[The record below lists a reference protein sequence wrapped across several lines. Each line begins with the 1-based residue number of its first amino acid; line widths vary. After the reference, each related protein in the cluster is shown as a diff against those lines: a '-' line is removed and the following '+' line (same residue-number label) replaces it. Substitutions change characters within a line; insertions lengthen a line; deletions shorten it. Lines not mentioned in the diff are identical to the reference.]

1 MQLIVLLGAELDIQ
15 VAFNRFED
23 YREGFG
29 LKFVQ
34 ELELAY
40 EYLRRHP
47 RMVRSMRPIGG
58 DFSYR
63 ISPSV
68 SSIRSKA
75 TEYSFRPFWIFGRI
89 PKESVNAW
97 QNKGWCF
104 QRSQNM
110 KSNPYSA
117 QMY

>member
-15 VAFNRFED
+15 VAFNRFEE

-29 LKFVQ
+29 LKFLQ

-47 RMVRSMRPIGG
+47 VLVGSMRTIAS

-63 ISPSV
+63 ISLSV
-68 SSIRSKA
+68 SSIRSK
-75 TEYSFRPFWIFGRI
+75 GNRI
-89 PKESVNAW
+89 LI
-97 QNKGWCF
+97 
-104 QRSQNM
+104 
-110 KSNPYSA
+110 SA
-117 QMY
+117 VLDLRQDPERIRERLEE

>member
-15 VAFNRFED
+15 VAFNRFEEH
-23 YREGFG
+23 REGFG
-29 LKFVQ
+29 LKFLQ

-47 RMVRSMRPIGG
+47 RIGRLYANIAG

-75 TEYSFRPFWIFGRI
+75 AEYLFWRFWILGRI
-89 PKESVNAW
+89 PQESVNAW
-97 QNKGWCF
+97 RNKG
-104 QRSQNM
+104 
-110 KSNPYSA
+110 
-117 QMY
+117 